1 MGYNVSRNPI
11 GTVPNALLA
20 SATGKELHPLILIML
35 EIHGGQVKRER
46 ERDCISWGKLATYLS
61 A

>member
-35 EIHGGQVKRER
+35 AIHGGQVKRER
-46 ERDCISWGKLATYLS
+46 EREIVFHGGN
-61 A
+61 